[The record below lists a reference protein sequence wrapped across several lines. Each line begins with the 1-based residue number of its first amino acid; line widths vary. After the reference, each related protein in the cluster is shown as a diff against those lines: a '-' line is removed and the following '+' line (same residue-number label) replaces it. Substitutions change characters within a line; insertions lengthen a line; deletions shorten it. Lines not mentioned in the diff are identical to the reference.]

1 MQLENESGVI
11 LCFITEH
18 TTTRHVLTV
27 FEHGV
32 CHAMFYLL
40 RDRSVFTVGTGPE
53 ICQMVEQK
61 KSLSH
66 MENVSKILL
75 SRMDHKLKK
84 SLSHI

>member
-32 CHAMFYLL
+32 CHAMSY
-40 RDRSVFTVGTGPE
+40 
-53 ICQMVEQK
+53 
-61 KSLSH
+61 SLIKH
-66 MENVSKILL
+66 GFEL
-75 SRMDHKLKK
+75 
-84 SLSHI
+84 

>member
-32 CHAMFYLL
+32 CHAMFYVL
-40 RDRSVFTVGTGPE
+40 
-53 ICQMVEQK
+53 C
-61 KSLSH
+61 SLIRTI
-66 MENVSKILL
+66 EG
-75 SRMDHKLKK
+75 KL
-84 SLSHI
+84 